1 MKKLEI
7 ICNSILSLITYL
19 LGGLDS
25 LLKILLIFMI
35 IDYIT
40 GICKAIYIK
49 ELNSNIGIKGIIKKI
64 GYILII
70 ILVSL
75 LDKIILKS
83 SGAIRTIV
91 LYFFISNEA
100 ISILE
105 NWALMNLPLPKKL
118 FDIFNNLKGS
128 EKNLD
133 I

>member
-49 ELNSNIGIKGIIKKI
+49 ELNSNIAIKGIIKKI